1 MKFLMALLLL
11 GIQLNLAQAQVEN
24 YDPIDKP
31 ILVQEDEESNEPKF
45 STLVKST
52 MDLLGPVE
60 EIEEVSQIDSVQ
72 PQAQVSQAE

>member
-1 MKFLMALLLL
+1 MALLLL

-31 ILVQEDEESNEPKF
+31 ILVQEDEESHEPKF

>member
-1 MKFLMALLLL
+1 MALLLL